1 MTERQWFRREYASK
15 YYGWAP
21 FALSSIL
28 VEIPYI
34 LVLSALF
41 MGGFYWT
48 AGLKNTP
55 EACGFFYIFLCIFV
69 FWAVSF
75 GFLIA
80 SVSESPTV
88 AAVVNPV
95 LVTFLILFAGL
106 VQSPSAMPK
115 FYSSWIYWLGMIF
128 IHHIL
133 QRDGMVLQLIYHT
146 FV

>member
-1 MTERQWFRREYASK
+1 
-15 YYGWAP
+15 
-21 FALSSIL
+21 
-28 VEIPYI
+28 
-34 LVLSALF
+34 

-69 FWAVSF
+69 FWAVAF

-80 SVSESPTV
+80 AVSESPTV

-115 FYSSWIYWLGMIF
+115 FWSSWVYPLSKRLF
-128 IHHIL
+128 
-133 QRDGMVLQLIYHT
+133 T
-146 FV
+146 

>member
-21 FALSSIL
+21 FALSSVL
-28 VEIPYI
+28 VELPYI
-34 LVLSALF
+34 IVLAALF
-41 MGGFYWT
+41 MCGFYWT

-55 EACGFFYIFLCIFV
+55 EACGYFYILLVVFV

-80 SVSESPTV
+80 AVSESPTV

-115 FYSSWIYWLGMIF
+115 FWSSWVYWIGTYSYFSIWGG
-128 IHHIL
+128 
-133 QRDGMVLQLIYHT
+133 RG
-146 FV
+146 